1 MISRISWALLA
12 LVLIVVTQV
21 VTAASNPPGGAS
33 VNLDQ
38 PKELVANV
46 ITFIIF
52 FLPAVVLAYF
62 KNLSCRIISAIWHF
76 LCAILL
82 VLLPIIMIFTGNYIP
97 GLVAGLTALVMFI
110 SGIVQL
116 INNK

>member
-21 VTAASNPPGGAS
+21 VTAASNPTGGTA

-46 ITFIIF
+46 VTFIIF
-52 FLPAVVLAYF
+52 FVPAVVLAYF
-62 KNLSCRIISAIWHF
+62 KNLPCRIISAIWHF

-97 GLVAGLTALVMFI
+97 GLVAALTTIVMII
-110 SGIVQL
+110 SGVVQL

>member
-21 VTAASNPPGGAS
+21 VMAVSNLPGGNS

-62 KNLSCRIISAIWHF
+62 KNLPCRIISAIWHF
-76 LCAILL
+76 IFAMILVFL
-82 VLLPIIMIFTGNYIP
+82 SILMFFTVDIVP
-97 GLVAGLTALVMFI
+97 GLVAGLTTLVMFI